1 MNPVHILIDYFF
13 QAYYFNI
20 ILPSTARSTK
30 GLFPSG
36 LPNNILYLLLISS
49 MRDTH
54 TNHTLQNPFT
64 STFFTQGGTNN
75 KDPHYEEYHTT
86 KDIPVPFGGCHEV

>member
-1 MNPVHILIDYFF
+1 
-13 QAYYFNI
+13 
-20 ILPSTARSTK
+20 
-30 GLFPSG
+30 
-36 LPNNILYLLLISS
+36 